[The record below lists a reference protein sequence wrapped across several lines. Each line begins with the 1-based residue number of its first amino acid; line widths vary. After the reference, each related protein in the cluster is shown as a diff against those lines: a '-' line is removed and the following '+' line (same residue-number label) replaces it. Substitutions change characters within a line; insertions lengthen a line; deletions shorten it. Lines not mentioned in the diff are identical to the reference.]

1 MFNFENLERS
11 RKFEGITL
19 RNSYGHQIQMSE
31 LEFDLRKKAGLLP
44 EGYKKVTVINSD
56 DSPLVQSIKRKL
68 IAEEEATHNTI
79 SRFEVKELITCHV
92 HGMGQF
98 FDLRQRFYGVK
109 FSSIIDIL
117 DHVSKELGAKLTSER
132 IGSSMREIQITFPA
146 KGKYCGTNNVY
157 TFWFSNNMLDSI
169 DHRSSIVDL

>member
-19 RNSYGHQIQMSE
+19 RNSYGHTMKMSE
-31 LEFDLRKKAGLLP
+31 QEYSLRESMGLLP
-44 EGYKKVTVINSD
+44 QGYRKVTVINPY

-68 IAEEEATHNTI
+68 IAEEEAVNNTI
-79 SRFEVKELITCHV
+79 SRFEVKELLTCHKYD
-92 HGMGQF
+92 MGQF

-109 FSSIIDIL
+109 FSSIIDVL
-117 DHVSKELGAKLTSER
+117 DKVSKELGAKLTSER

-146 KGKYCGTNNVY
+146 KGKYCGTKNVY